1 MSRRRELLAGV
12 AALGLVYGGAVPG
25 GAALASIADE
35 ERVFRQDALAHAE
48 AVAVGY
54 RQLEEHILLDST
66 GVTSWTGSV
75 PPLSTGWKAS
85 WTARGVRARYCDETL
100 LVYLHPA
107 ELKGVGGDHRS
118 VHSAPHA
125 FVGEGNQTRFPPLHW
140 LDGNRVTKNSPAGT
154 VPVVALPACMTG
166 DALPSGRAALAG
178 TVKDPH
184 LTVNKRPGVEHEY
197 RSQPCATGKHGPGIR
212 EYREITF
219 TLDGRG
225 EEVPGTRV
233 VGSWQELV
241 DACRDDY
248 TEWVHYTK
256 ECTWTAGAPHNREMV
271 GEEVWRVQETVTGA
285 GRTRNPPG
293 EFVSTTCWSGLEGEH
308 HTAEI
313 DERSSQQSM
322 TVACGQGFTGSRR
335 YTRTETVR
343 STQFPWDAAPVVT
356 TRYTS
361 WKLASS
367 SCVKIEPPEPEKP
380 FEPKPCDSSVE
391 QCDGTV
397 DEDPDV
403 DPEKAEVAQAGTYT
417 VDVDETRT
425 RDCST
430 SDPSLTGTYVETR
443 TVRYT
448 YELKADG
455 TRTETGR
462 NAGVWWTS
470 KNSCRPKDT
479 GPTDPPGPS
488 VGPSSPSGPSCGP
501 PGDGSASPGEG
512 ECTGMDASIAAA
524 VAAATGSGGGPG
536 GGAGG
541 CYLTT
546 AVVEHRGIE
555 ADDGPTLT
563 ALRHFRDT
571 YMMETPLRRALV
583 RLYYRLAPA
592 ISRDLHAD
600 SAAWDQIGRHIDAAV
615 EALESGNR
623 GQAFRAYWAA
633 STRAFSLWA
642 AFKIR
647 RALG

>member
-25 GAALASIADE
+25 SAALASIADE

-54 RQLEEHILLDST
+54 RHLEEHILLDST

-233 VGSWQELV
+233 VGPWQELV

-367 SCVKIEPPEPEKP
+367 SCVKIEPPKPEKP

-403 DPEKAEVAQAGTYT
+403 DPEKSEVAQAGTYS

-425 RDCST
+425 RSCSA
-430 SDPSLTGTYVETR
+430 SDPLLTGTYVETR

-455 TRTETGR
+455 TRTETGK

-470 KNSCRPKDT
+470 KNSCEPVEPEKERT
-479 GPTDPPGPS
+479 GPS

-501 PGDGSASPGEG
+501 PSDGSASPGEG
-512 ECTGMDASIAAA
+512 ECTGLDASIAAA
-524 VAAATGSGGGPG
+524 VAAATGNGGNG
-536 GGAGG
+536 GGG
-541 CYLTT
+541 CYFTT
-546 AVVEHRGIE
+546 AVVELRGDE
-555 ADDGPTLT
+555 PDDGPTLT
-563 ALRHFRDT
+563 ALREFRDT
-571 YMMETPLRRALV
+571 YMMETPLRRAMV
-583 RLYYRLAPA
+583 WAYYRIAPLVV
-592 ISRDLHAD
+592 RDLPAD
-600 SAAWDQIGRHIDAAV
+600 DASWQPMGEHIDRSV
-615 EALESGNR
+615 ELIREGDLES
-623 GQAFRAYWAA
+623 AFRAYVTG
-633 STRAFSLWA
+633 STRLMLRWWLLRA
-642 AFKIR
+642 A
-647 RALG
+647 RAVS